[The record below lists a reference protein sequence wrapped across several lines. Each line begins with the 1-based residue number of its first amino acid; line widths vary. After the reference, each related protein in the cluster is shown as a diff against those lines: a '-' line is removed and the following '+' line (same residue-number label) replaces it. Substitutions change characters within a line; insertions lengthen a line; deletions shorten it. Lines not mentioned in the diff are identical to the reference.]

1 MGKSEQSI
9 DTKKEGEKVKLFEE
23 KDQTCIIRLAYK
35 DNISLLDMKMGV
47 RKSLK
52 RLGKEILCIEKVNNL
67 KII

>member
-1 MGKSEQSI
+1 MEKSEQSI

-23 KDQTCIIRLAYK
+23 KDQTCIFRLAYK

>member
-1 MGKSEQSI
+1 MEKSEQSI

-23 KDQTCIIRLAYK
+23 KDQTCIFRLTYK
-35 DNISLLDMKMGV
+35 DNFSLLDMKMGV